1 MNEKL
6 NIQDLIDMLAA
17 RHDMDK
23 KDADSFVKV
32 FFQLIEE
39 FLEKDKYV
47 KIRGLGTFKLIDVDS
62 RESVNINTGERIE
75 IQGYT
80 KVSFTPET
88 SLKNTINRPFS
99 CFETVVLNEGIVL
112 EDTLLETE
120 SEEKGYSEQETIE
133 NETPVAKHSSQ
144 EEPAKEEAE
153 VEGTTGNSMVAE
165 AGFAS
170 PEVNSTEVNRN
181 DTELEIKII
190 GEEEEEQKEDEIL
203 IVSESDLTVLEK
215 FSVEKESVILE
226 VPTASGEKTVLEEGI
241 QEKEKI
247 SSVQEKEPIVSEDKT
262 FSEEVGEVKNLE
274 DSIVIKEEKKKT
286 DIMSFFVGIVVSAV
300 VLCGVTIAFVYSPDL
315 MNKAMGKPFED
326 ELVEVEDCDKSD
338 SIGAYNTLTEEIILE
353 DSQDSARDTVL
364 EISVNASEVMEPE
377 TQVQMIVEP
386 SVPNY
391 DNSYEI
397 VGTKTTYTIK
407 EGDMLT
413 RIALHYYG
421 TKLLWPYIV
430 KHNPT
435 VIKNPNNVP
444 CGTTIKIPKLIKKQ

>member
-170 PEVNSTEVNRN
+170 PEVNSTEVNR
-181 DTELEIKII
+181 
-190 GEEEEEQKEDEIL
+190 
-203 IVSESDLTVLEK
+203 
-215 FSVEKESVILE
+215 
-226 VPTASGEKTVLEEGI
+226 
-241 QEKEKI
+241 
-247 SSVQEKEPIVSEDKT
+247 
-262 FSEEVGEVKNLE
+262 
-274 DSIVIKEEKKKT
+274 
-286 DIMSFFVGIVVSAV
+286 
-300 VLCGVTIAFVYSPDL
+300 
-315 MNKAMGKPFED
+315 
-326 ELVEVEDCDKSD
+326 
-338 SIGAYNTLTEEIILE
+338 
-353 DSQDSARDTVL
+353 
-364 EISVNASEVMEPE
+364 
-377 TQVQMIVEP
+377 
-386 SVPNY
+386 
-391 DNSYEI
+391 
-397 VGTKTTYTIK
+397 
-407 EGDMLT
+407 
-413 RIALHYYG
+413 
-421 TKLLWPYIV
+421 
-430 KHNPT
+430 
-435 VIKNPNNVP
+435 
-444 CGTTIKIPKLIKKQ
+444 

>member
-1 MNEKL
+1 MNGKL
-6 NIQDLIDMLAA
+6 NIQDLIDMLAV
-17 RHDMDK
+17 RHGMDK

-39 FLEKDKYV
+39 SLEKDKYV
-47 KIRGLGTFKLIDVDS
+47 KIRGLGTFKLINVDS

-75 IQGYT
+75 IQGHT

-99 CFETVVLNEGIVL
+99 CFETVILNEGTVL

-120 SEEKGYSEQETIE
+120 SEEKGYSEQEIIE
-133 NETPVAKHSSQ
+133 NETLVAEYSFQ
-144 EEPAKEEAE
+144 EDPAKEEIE
-153 VEGTTGNSMVAE
+153 VEGPAGNSMVVE
-165 AGFAS
+165 VGFVN
-170 PEVNSTEVNRN
+170 PEVNVVEVNKN
-181 DTELEIKII
+181 DTESETEIIE
-190 GEEEEEQKEDEIL
+190 EEEEEQKEGEMP
-203 IVSESDLTVLEK
+203 VVPKEDLAFLEK
-215 FSVEKESVILE
+215 LPVEEEAVISK
-226 VPTASGEKTVLEEGI
+226 VPIVSGEKTAS
-241 QEKEKI
+241 EKEEDI
-247 SSVQEKEPIVSEDKT
+247 SSVQEEGPIVSEDKAA
-262 FSEEVGEVKNLE
+262 SEEVGEVEVPE
-274 DSIVIKEEKKKT
+274 DSIVIREEKKET
-286 DIMSFFVGIVVSAV
+286 NTMRLFVGIVVSV
-300 VLCGVTIAFVYSPDL
+300 VILCGVAVAFVYSPDL

-326 ELVEVEDCDKSD
+326 ELVGVEDRDKSD
-338 SIGAYNTLTEEIILE
+338 SMDIYNTLTEKIVSEDSLDSVQDTILE
-353 DSQDSARDTVL
+353 VPVDVAAVA
-364 EISVNASEVMEPE
+364 EAK
-377 TQVQMIVEP
+377 TQVQAVEP

-397 VGTKTTYTIK
+397 VGTETTYTVK

>member
-1 MNEKL
+1 
-6 NIQDLIDMLAA
+6 
-17 RHDMDK
+17 
-23 KDADSFVKV
+23 
-32 FFQLIEE
+32 
-39 FLEKDKYV
+39 
-47 KIRGLGTFKLIDVDS
+47 
-62 RESVNINTGERIE
+62 
-75 IQGYT
+75 
-80 KVSFTPET
+80 
-88 SLKNTINRPFS
+88 
-99 CFETVVLNEGIVL
+99 
-112 EDTLLETE
+112 
-120 SEEKGYSEQETIE
+120 
-133 NETPVAKHSSQ
+133 
-144 EEPAKEEAE
+144 
-153 VEGTTGNSMVAE
+153 
-165 AGFAS
+165 
-170 PEVNSTEVNRN
+170 
-181 DTELEIKII
+181 ELEIKII

-203 IVSESDLTVLEK
+203 TVSESDLTVLEK
-215 FSVEKESVILE
+215 LSVEKESVILE
-226 VPTASGEKTVLEEGI
+226 VPIASGEKTVLEEGI

-286 DIMSFFVGIVVSAV
+286 DIMSFFVGIMVSAV

-353 DSQDSARDTVL
+353 DSQDSARDTIL
-364 EISVNASEVMEPE
+364 EISVNASAVTEPE